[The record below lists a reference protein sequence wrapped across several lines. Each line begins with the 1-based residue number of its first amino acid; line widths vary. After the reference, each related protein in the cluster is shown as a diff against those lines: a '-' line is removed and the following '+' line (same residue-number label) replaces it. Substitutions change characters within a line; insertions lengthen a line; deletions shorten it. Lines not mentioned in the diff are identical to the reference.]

1 MGRLDN
7 SWVLHSIA
15 PFHGYFADQ
24 FVPSALPYFPLAI
37 VLTLRHQ
44 VTFTG
49 LGQDIWTVPFDDI
62 TMMFKVCSMQ
72 PEPSSLVSD
81 F

>member
-1 MGRLDN
+1 MGRLDD
-7 SWVLHSIA
+7 SRILHPIASLHS
-15 PFHGYFADQ
+15 YSADQ
-24 FVPSALPYFPLAI
+24 FVPSILSNPTLAI

-62 TMMFKVCSMQ
+62 TMMFKV
-72 PEPSSLVSD
+72 
-81 F
+81 